1 MKKILACILVML
13 LTLGILPVYA
23 TSLSITEQKTLIQG
37 VTYTHMERLMENG
50 WQDIYVVQADLKESH
65 LKFSVL
71 NNQEGKSFLQNTFE
85 MAKEADAIAAIN
97 ADFFSAKKGES
108 GRGSAIG
115 IEMTNG
121 VLHTSPA
128 AYESMNALYQPK
140 DEETLYFNQFTY
152 DFKVTAPSGASEN
165 IIVINK
171 YDDLRGIVMYTPD
184 WGKTTPGSGNDVIE
198 VIVEDGIVTDKRWDH
213 GPAEIPKNGYVLS
226 SNITINN
233 FLDTE
238 FNIGDAVT
246 IDITTLPN
254 FNNLETA
261 VGGGGMILVEGK
273 VPNAFSHTISGL
285 QPRSAVGLDKE
296 GKVITLV
303 AVDGRRTDAKGM
315 TMTQLGYLMKEL
327 GCYNA
332 MNLDGGG
339 STLMA
344 LKDENGHIVANKP
357 SDNYKRPVTNSIGIV
372 LNEPYQP
379 VLSGIKL
386 SADDENVFLH
396 TGRKLTVK
404 AFDQYSQMMPNA
416 ITGKINWSVLEGSA
430 NIVDNILYPKKTG
443 TIKVQAEYMGHQD
456 VVIVHALDAI
466 SRLSVAEPKVQLSA
480 GSKKAITLTG
490 YDENGKHAL
499 IYPNDASLSSANPA
513 VATWEN
519 GQIKAVSNGSC
530 ALTASID
537 DITANMVVTIG
548 DSEPVSLPKN
558 ITKPDAAQ
566 KSVQP
571 AEGDI
576 TFTVFGN
583 TRNRKV
589 WFDVY
594 LVNGAVNAVAKDSN
608 MNFFVG
614 NDVNPSLLKA
624 LGNNLKTAHAY
635 SLQKQGNNTFITLNN
650 GYGKTLFG
658 QDATQLEKLSAE
670 LDNLKGGNLFVFMN
684 DHNISSLDIEVKVFK
699 NLMKEAAKK
708 CQSVYVF
715 AGGYVNETVIEDGVR
730 YITTAGIFP
739 SIGLKPPAT
748 NLSYIKYYVVTI
760 GQNGVTYEMK
770 DILKR

>member
-13 LTLGILPVYA
+13 LMLGILPVYA
-23 TSLSITEQKTLIQG
+23 ASLSITEQKTLIQG

-65 LKFSVL
+65 LKFRVL
-71 NNQEGKSFLQNTFE
+71 NNQEGKSYLQNTYE

-121 VLHTSPA
+121 ILHTSPA
-128 AYESMNALYQPK
+128 AYESMNALYMPK
-140 DEETLYFNQFTY
+140 DEEALYFNQFTY
-152 DFKVTAPSGASEN
+152 DFKVTAPSGASDN

-184 WGKTTPGSGNDVIE
+184 WGKTTPGSGNDVME
-198 VIVEDGIVTDKRWDH
+198 VIVEDGIVIDKRWDH
-213 GPAEIPKNGYVLS
+213 GPAEIPENGYVLS
-226 SNITINN
+226 SNLTINN

-238 FNIGDAVT
+238 LNIGDAVT

-261 VGGGGMILVEGK
+261 VGGGGMVLVEGN
-273 VPNAFSHTISGL
+273 VPKAFSHTISGL

-296 GKVITLV
+296 GKVITL
-303 AVDGRRTDAKGM
+303 ATVDGRRTDAKGI
-315 TMTQLGYLMKEL
+315 TMTQLGYLMAEL

-344 LKDENGHIVANKP
+344 LKDENDHIVANKP
-357 SDNYKRPVTNSIGIV
+357 SDNYTRPVTNSIGIV
-372 LNEPYQP
+372 LSEPYQP
-379 VLSGIKL
+379 ILSGIKL
-386 SADDENVFLH
+386 QADDENVFLH

-404 AFDQYSQMMPNA
+404 AFDQYNQIMSNA

-430 NIVDNILYPKKTG
+430 NIVDNILYPKKAG
-443 TIKVQAEYMGHQD
+443 IIKVEAEYMGHHD
-456 VVIVHALDAI
+456 VVTIHALDTI
-466 SRLSVAEPKVQLSA
+466 GRLSVAESRVQLAA
-480 GSKKAITLTG
+480 GNKKAITLTG
-490 YDENGKHAL
+490 YDEAGKHAC
-499 IYPNDASLSSANPA
+499 IYASDVSLNSANPA
-513 VATWEN
+513 VATFEN
-519 GQIKAVSNGSC
+519 GQIKAVASGSC
-530 ALTASID
+530 VLTASLD
-537 DITANMVVTIG
+537 GITANMVVTVG

-558 ITKPDAAQ
+558 IAKPDPAQ
-566 KSVQP
+566 QATTP
-571 AEGDI
+571 AEGDLV
-576 TFTVFGN
+576 FTVFGN
-583 TRNRKV
+583 TRTPKV

-594 LVNGAVNAVAKDSN
+594 LVNGAVNAVAKDSS

-635 SLQKQGNNTFITLNN
+635 SVQKQGDNTFITLNN

-658 QDATQLEKLSAE
+658 QDATQFQKFCDEIN
-670 LDNLKGGNLFVFMN
+670 NLKGGNLFVFLN
-684 DHNISSLDIEVKVFK
+684 DHNISSSSIEVKMFK
-699 NLMKEAAKK
+699 KLMKEAAQK
-708 CQSVYVF
+708 CSSVYVF